1 MKTFSEKNCE
11 EVIGTE
17 DNEIVGLFYMRNE
30 KAIEETGGKYGG
42 LMKKISRNILK
53 DPRDAEECYNDS
65 LCAVWNAIP
74 PAKPDSLA
82 AFLCRLTRNTALKK
96 VAFLTRKKRC
106 AAEIPLSELETVLSD
121 KESERFSSDGEI
133 AEKINDFLRL
143 QKEDVRNI
151 FIRRYFLF
159 ESVSEIAERYSFTG
173 SKVKNVLYHARQRL
187 KEYLIREGAEI

>member
-1 MKTFSEKNCE
+1 M
-11 EVIGTE
+11 
-17 DNEIVGLFYMRNE
+17 
-30 KAIEETGGKYGG
+30 
-42 LMKKISRNILK
+42 
-53 DPRDAEECYNDS
+53 
-65 LCAVWNAIP
+65 
-74 PAKPDSLA
+74 
-82 AFLCRLTRNTALKK
+82 KK

-159 ESVSEIAERYSFTG
+159 DSVSEIAERYSFTG